1 MILNDEQLP
10 AAVAAPYRA
19 RSRVAQGIGYP
30 PVQQEV
36 LLIPLDELT

>member
-10 AAVAAPYRA
+10 AAVAVPCRA
-19 RSRVAQGIGYP
+19 RSRVAQGVWYS

-36 LLIPLDELT
+36 LLIQL